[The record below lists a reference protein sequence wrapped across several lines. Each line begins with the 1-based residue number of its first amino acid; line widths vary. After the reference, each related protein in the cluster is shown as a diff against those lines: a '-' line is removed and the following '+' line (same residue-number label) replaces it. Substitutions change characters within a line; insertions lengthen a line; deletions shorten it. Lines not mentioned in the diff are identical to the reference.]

1 MFSSKSVIVSGLIF
15 MSLTRF
21 ELIFVCGVR
30 KWSNFI
36 LLHIAVQF
44 SQQLIEGP
52 VFDPLYILVP
62 LPKIKSDTVSPSISH
77 EVMGPD
83 AIGNYK
89 QSEKTT
95 LKLRE

>member
-1 MFSSKSVIVSGLIF
+1 MSPSVQPMFSSKSVIVSGLIF

-44 SQQLIEGP
+44 SQQLIEEP

-62 LPKIKSDTVSPSISH
+62 LPKIKYPYVHGFISGLSVFFH
-77 EVMGPD
+77 
-83 AIGNYK
+83 
-89 QSEKTT
+89 
-95 LKLRE
+95 